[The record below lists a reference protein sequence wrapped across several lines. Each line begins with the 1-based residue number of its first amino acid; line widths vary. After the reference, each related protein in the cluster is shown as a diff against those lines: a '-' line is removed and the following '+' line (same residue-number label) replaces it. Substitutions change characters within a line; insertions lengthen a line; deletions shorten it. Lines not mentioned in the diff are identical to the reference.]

1 MDSGM
6 LATRIAIVT
15 LALAATR
22 PLLAQQYGTPSA
34 YLDNGPDVLQRAPD
48 FSLPWADSSGVGQG
62 DSFSLSI
69 LRGKVVVLAFYP
81 RDFTSGCTAEMQ
93 TFTAQYQDL
102 FGPDV
107 VVVGINNDS
116 LETHARFAAS
126 LNLPFRLL
134 TDKDQAVSK
143 KYGSAGDEN
152 TNRRTVY
159 VIGKNGDVAWRDTQF
174 RALDAKSY
182 QNLRKA
188 IAAAV
193 KAK

>member
-1 MDSGM
+1 
-6 LATRIAIVT
+6 
-15 LALAATR
+15 
-22 PLLAQQYGTPSA
+22 
-34 YLDNGPDVLQRAPD
+34 
-48 FSLPWADSSGVGQG
+48 
-62 DSFSLSI
+62 
-69 LRGKVVVLAFYP
+69 
-81 RDFTSGCTAEMQ
+81 
-93 TFTAQYQDL
+93 
-102 FGPDV
+102 
-107 VVVGINNDS
+107 VVGINNDS

-143 KYGSAGDEN
+143 KYGSAGDEG